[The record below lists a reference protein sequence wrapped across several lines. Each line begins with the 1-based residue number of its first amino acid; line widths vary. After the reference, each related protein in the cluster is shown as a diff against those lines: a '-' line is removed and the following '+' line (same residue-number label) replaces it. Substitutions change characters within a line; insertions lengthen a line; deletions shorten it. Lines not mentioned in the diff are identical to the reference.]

1 MAIRITSRRSVLATG
16 AVLAAL
22 AAALVWQGSVR
33 RAVPR
38 EPVGL
43 FTTLPILW
51 AESGDVGDLISS
63 RAERHWARN
72 ILEQTGPI
80 VPLDD
85 LAQPDRL
92 APLHRIVIAQP
103 RPLSPSENVALD
115 RWVRGGG
122 HLLLFADPMLTEE
135 SAFALGD
142 PRRPQTSVL
151 LSPILGRWGLELRYD
166 ERQPFG
172 EHAGKALGIAV
183 PVNLAGSF
191 ALEPGSAC
199 VLSGGGLAA
208 DCPIGKGRVL
218 VLADAALLEQDGA
231 GALRVEALGHLL
243 ETAFAR
249 P

>member
-1 MAIRITSRRSVLATG
+1 MAIRTISRRSVLAIG

-22 AAALVWQGSVR
+22 AAALVWQNSVR
-33 RAVPR
+33 RASLR

-51 AESGDVGDLISS
+51 AESGDVGDLVSS
-63 RAERHWARN
+63 RAEPHWARN
-72 ILEQTGPI
+72 VIGKAGPI

-92 APLHRIVIAQP
+92 APLQRIVMAQP

-122 HLLLFADPMLTEE
+122 RLLLFADPMLTED

-151 LSPILGRWGLELRYD
+151 LSPILGRWGLELHYD

-172 EHAGKALGIAV
+172 EHTGEALGIAV
-183 PVNLAGSF
+183 PVNLAGRF
-191 ALEPGSAC
+191 ALGPGSAC

-218 VLADAALLEQDGA
+218 VLADAALFERDGA
-231 GALRVEALGHLL
+231 GTARVEALDHLL
-243 ETAFAR
+243 ETAFVR

>member
-1 MAIRITSRRSVLATG
+1 MALG
-16 AVLAAL
+16 AAFAAL

-33 RAVPR
+33 HASPR
-38 EPVGL
+38 EAVGL

-51 AESGDVGDLISS
+51 AESGDVGDLVSS
-63 RAERHWARN
+63 RAEPHWARN
-72 ILEQTGPI
+72 VIEKAGPI

-85 LAQPDRL
+85 LAQPGRL
-92 APLHRIVIAQP
+92 APLHRIVMAQP

-115 RWVRGGG
+115 HWVRGGG
-122 HLLLFADPMLTEE
+122 RLLLFADPMVTGD

-142 PRRPQTSVL
+142 PRRPPTTVL

-172 EHAGKALGIAV
+172 QHTGKALGIAV

-191 ALEPGSAC
+191 ALGPGSTC
-199 VLSGGGLAA
+199 VLSDGGLAA

-218 VLADAALLEQDGA
+218 VLADAALLQQDGA
-231 GALRVEALGHLL
+231 SAERVEALGKLL